1 MKSRLFTPGIV
12 DCASDGWKP
21 RHARTCDHATSAPRE
36 WIQMIKPAAT
46 PTASPRFV
54 LGLLVAF
61 TAIWTA
67 LALAPWYR
75 EDWLLENVLVF
86 IALPLLAWG
95 YRTLPFT
102 RSTYACLFAFLVLHE
117 IGAHYTYSEV
127 PYDRAFEAV
136 TGASFNAL
144 LGWERNHYDR
154 VVHFLY
160 GLLVTPAAIEILQA
174 RATPRGLW
182 RWLLPVCFMMS
193 HSVLYETIEWFAA
206 EVFGG
211 DLGQAY
217 LGTQG
222 DVWDAQKDSLLA
234 TAGSLLAVILCTR
247 RIRPGPVQAAGGRAA
262 D

>member
-1 MKSRLFTPGIV
+1 MTTTAP
-12 DCASDGWKP
+12 AN
-21 RHARTCDHATSAPRE
+21 AAPR
-36 WIQMIKPAAT
+36 P
-46 PTASPRFV
+46 FV
-54 LGLLVAF
+54 LGLLAAF
-61 TAIWTA
+61 AAIWTA

-75 EDWLLENVLVF
+75 QDWLLENMLVF
-86 IALPLLAWG
+86 AALPLLAWG

-102 RSTYACLFAFLVLHE
+102 RGTYACLFVFLVLHA

-136 TGASFNAL
+136 TGASLNAL

-154 VVHFLY
+154 MVHFLY

-174 RATPRGLW
+174 RAPPRGLW

-193 HSVLYETIEWFAA
+193 HSVLYEMIEWLAA

-234 TAGSLLAVILCTR
+234 TAGSVLAVILCTP
-247 RIRPGPVQAAGGRAA
+247 RIRRGPVRAPAARDAA
-262 D
+262 

>member
-1 MKSRLFTPGIV
+1 MT
-12 DCASDGWKP
+12 
-21 RHARTCDHATSAPRE
+21 TTAPAN
-36 WIQMIKPAAT
+36 AA
-46 PTASPRFV
+46 PLPFV
-54 LGLLVAF
+54 LGLLAAYA
-61 TAIWTA
+61 AIWTA

-75 EDWLLENVLVF
+75 EDWLLENMLVF
-86 IALPLLAWG
+86 AALPLLAWG

-102 RSTYACLFAFLVLHE
+102 RGTYACLFVFLVLHA

-136 TGASFNAL
+136 TGASINAL

-154 VVHFLY
+154 MVHFLY
-160 GLLVTPAAIEILQA
+160 GVLVTPAAIEILQA

-193 HSVLYETIEWFAA
+193 HSVLYEAIEWLAA

-234 TAGSLLAVILCTR
+234 TAGSVASVILCTPWIR
-247 RIRPGPVQAAGGRAA
+247 RGLPFAAGTRGAN
-262 D
+262 

>member
-1 MKSRLFTPGIV
+1 MTTTAP
-12 DCASDGWKP
+12 AN
-21 RHARTCDHATSAPRE
+21 AAPR
-36 WIQMIKPAAT
+36 P
-46 PTASPRFV
+46 FV
-54 LGLLVAF
+54 LGLLAAF
-61 TAIWTA
+61 AAIWTA

-75 EDWLLENVLVF
+75 QDWLLENMLVF
-86 IALPLLAWG
+86 AALPLLAWG

-102 RSTYACLFAFLVLHE
+102 RGTYACLFVFLVLHA

-136 TGASFNAL
+136 TGASLNAL

-154 VVHFLY
+154 AIHFLY

-193 HSVLYETIEWFAA
+193 HSVLYEMIEWLAA

-234 TAGSLLAVILCTR
+234 TAGSVASVILCTPWIR
-247 RIRPGPVQAAGGRAA
+247 RGLPFAAGTRGAN
-262 D
+262 

>member
-1 MKSRLFTPGIV
+1 MMRNAP
-12 DCASDGWKP
+12 AHP
-21 RHARTCDHATSAPRE
+21 APR
-36 WIQMIKPAAT
+36 P
-46 PTASPRFV
+46 FV
-54 LGLLVAF
+54 LGLLAAF
-61 TAIWTA
+61 VAIWIA

-75 EDWLLENVLVF
+75 QDWLLENMLVF
-86 IALPLLAWG
+86 AALPLLAWG

-102 RSTYACLFAFLVLHE
+102 RGTYTCLFVFLVLHE

-127 PYDRAFEAV
+127 PYDRAFEALAG
-136 TGASFNAL
+136 TSLNAL

-154 VVHFLY
+154 LIHFLY

-193 HSVLYETIEWFAA
+193 HSVLYEMIEWLAA

-234 TAGSLLAVILCTR
+234 TAGSVLAVILCTP
-247 RIRPGPVQAAGGRAA
+247 RIRRGPVPSQGARDAP
-262 D
+262 

>member
-1 MKSRLFTPGIV
+1 VTTTAP
-12 DCASDGWKP
+12 AN
-21 RHARTCDHATSAPRE
+21 AAPR
-36 WIQMIKPAAT
+36 P
-46 PTASPRFV
+46 FV
-54 LGLLVAF
+54 LGLLAAF
-61 TAIWTA
+61 AAIWTA

-75 EDWLLENVLVF
+75 QDWLLENMLVF
-86 IALPLLAWG
+86 AALPLLAWG

-102 RSTYACLFAFLVLHE
+102 RGTYACLFVFLVLHA

-136 TGASFNAL
+136 TGASLNAL

-154 VVHFLY
+154 MVHFLY

-174 RATPRGLW
+174 RAAPRGLW

-193 HSVLYETIEWFAA
+193 HSVLYEMIEWLAA

-234 TAGSLLAVILCTR
+234 TAGSVASVILCTPWIR
-247 RIRPGPVQAAGGRAA
+247 RGLPFAAGTRGAN
-262 D
+262 

>member
-1 MKSRLFTPGIV
+1 MTTAVP
-12 DCASDGWKP
+12 A
-21 RHARTCDHATSAPRE
+21 HAAP
-36 WIQMIKPAAT
+36 
-46 PTASPRFV
+46 PRFV
-54 LGLLVAF
+54 LGLLAAF
-61 TAIWTA
+61 AAIWVA

-75 EDWLLENVLVF
+75 QDWLLENMLVF
-86 IALPLLAWG
+86 AALPLLAWG

-102 RSTYACLFAFLVLHE
+102 RGTYACLFVFLVLHE

-136 TGASFNAL
+136 TGASLNAL

-154 VVHFLY
+154 AIHFLY

-193 HSVLYETIEWFAA
+193 HSVLYEMIEWLAA
-206 EVFGG
+206 VVFGG

-234 TAGSLLAVILCTR
+234 TAGSVLAVILCTPWIR
-247 RIRPGPVQAAGGRAA
+247 RGPPLDAGARGAT
-262 D
+262 

>member
-1 MKSRLFTPGIV
+1 MTTTAP
-12 DCASDGWKP
+12 AN
-21 RHARTCDHATSAPRE
+21 AAPR
-36 WIQMIKPAAT
+36 P
-46 PTASPRFV
+46 FV
-54 LGLLVAF
+54 LGLLAAF
-61 TAIWTA
+61 AAIWTA

-75 EDWLLENVLVF
+75 QDWLLENMLVF
-86 IALPLLAWG
+86 AALPLLAWG

-102 RSTYACLFAFLVLHE
+102 RGTYACLFVFLVLHA

-136 TGASFNAL
+136 TGASLNAL

-154 VVHFLY
+154 MVHFLY

-193 HSVLYETIEWFAA
+193 HSVLYEMIEWLAA

-234 TAGSLLAVILCTR
+234 TAGSVASVILCTPWIR
-247 RIRPGPVQAAGGRAA
+247 RGLPFAAGTRGAN
-262 D
+262 

>member
-1 MKSRLFTPGIV
+1 MTTTAP
-12 DCASDGWKP
+12 AN
-21 RHARTCDHATSAPRE
+21 AAPR
-36 WIQMIKPAAT
+36 P
-46 PTASPRFV
+46 FV
-54 LGLLVAF
+54 LGLLAAF
-61 TAIWTA
+61 AAIWTA

-75 EDWLLENVLVF
+75 QDWLLENMLVF
-86 IALPLLAWG
+86 AALPLLAWG

-102 RSTYACLFAFLVLHE
+102 RGTYACLFVFLVLHA

-136 TGASFNAL
+136 TGASLNAL

-154 VVHFLY
+154 MVHFLY

-174 RATPRGLW
+174 RAPPRGLW

-193 HSVLYETIEWFAA
+193 HSVLYEMIEWLAA

-234 TAGSLLAVILCTR
+234 TAGSVASVILCTPWIR
-247 RIRPGPVQAAGGRAA
+247 RGLPFAAGARGAN
-262 D
+262 

>member
-1 MKSRLFTPGIV
+1 MTR
-12 DCASDGWKP
+12 
-21 RHARTCDHATSAPRE
+21 SAPAG
-36 WIQMIKPAAT
+36 AA
-46 PTASPRFV
+46 PRAFV
-54 LGLLVAF
+54 LGLLAAF
-61 TAIWTA
+61 AAIWTA

-75 EDWLLENVLVF
+75 QDWLLENMLVF
-86 IALPLLAWG
+86 AALPLLAWG

-102 RSTYACLFAFLVLHE
+102 RGTYACLFVFLVLHA

-127 PYDRAFEAV
+127 PYDRAFEALAG
-136 TGASFNAL
+136 TSLNAL

-154 VVHFLY
+154 LIHFLY

-193 HSVLYETIEWFAA
+193 HSVLYEMIEWLAA

-234 TAGSLLAVILCTR
+234 TAGSVASVILCTPWIR
-247 RIRPGPVQAAGGRAA
+247 RGLPFAAGTRGAN
-262 D
+262 

>member
-1 MKSRLFTPGIV
+1 MTTTAP
-12 DCASDGWKP
+12 AN
-21 RHARTCDHATSAPRE
+21 AAPR
-36 WIQMIKPAAT
+36 P
-46 PTASPRFV
+46 FV
-54 LGLLVAF
+54 LGLLAAF
-61 TAIWTA
+61 AAIWTA

-75 EDWLLENVLVF
+75 EDWLLENMLVF
-86 IALPLLAWG
+86 AALPLLAWG

-102 RSTYACLFAFLVLHE
+102 RGTYACLFVFLVLHA

-136 TGASFNAL
+136 TGASINAL

-154 VVHFLY
+154 MVHFLY
-160 GLLVTPAAIEILQA
+160 GLLVTPAAIKILQA
-174 RATPRGLW
+174 RAAPRGLW

-193 HSVLYETIEWFAA
+193 HSVLYEMIEWLAA

-234 TAGSLLAVILCTR
+234 TAGSVASVILCTPWIR
-247 RIRPGPVQAAGGRAA
+247 RGLPFAAGTRGAN
-262 D
+262 

>member
-1 MKSRLFTPGIV
+1 MTTTAP
-12 DCASDGWKP
+12 AN
-21 RHARTCDHATSAPRE
+21 AAPR
-36 WIQMIKPAAT
+36 P
-46 PTASPRFV
+46 FV
-54 LGLLVAF
+54 LGLLAAF
-61 TAIWTA
+61 AAIWTA

-75 EDWLLENVLVF
+75 QDWLLENMLVF
-86 IALPLLAWG
+86 AALPLLAWG

-102 RSTYACLFAFLVLHE
+102 RGTYACLFVFLVLHA

-136 TGASFNAL
+136 TGASLNAL

-154 VVHFLY
+154 MVHFLY
-160 GLLVTPAAIEILQA
+160 GVLVTPAAIEILQA

-193 HSVLYETIEWFAA
+193 HSVLYEMIEWLAA

-234 TAGSLLAVILCTR
+234 TAGSVASVILCTPGIR
-247 RIRPGPVQAAGGRAA
+247 RGLPFAAGTRGAN
-262 D
+262 

>member
-1 MKSRLFTPGIV
+1 MT
-12 DCASDGWKP
+12 
-21 RHARTCDHATSAPRE
+21 
-36 WIQMIKPAAT
+36 T
-46 PTASPRFV
+46 PTAPASPAPPPFV
-54 LGLLVAF
+54 LGLLAAF
-61 TAIWTA
+61 AAIWTA

-86 IALPLLAWG
+86 AALPLLAWG

-102 RSTYACLFAFLVLHE
+102 RGTYACLFVFLVLHA
-117 IGAHYTYSEV
+117 IGAHYTYAEV

-136 TGASFNAL
+136 TGTKLNAL
-144 LGWERNHYDR
+144 LGLERNHYDR
-154 VVHFLY
+154 LVHFLY

-193 HSVLYETIEWFAA
+193 HSVVYESIEWLAA

-234 TAGSLLAVILCTR
+234 AAGSVLAVILCTT
-247 RIRPGPVQAAGGRAA
+247 RIRRGLPRAAGARGAT
-262 D
+262 

>member
-1 MKSRLFTPGIV
+1 MT
-12 DCASDGWKP
+12 
-21 RHARTCDHATSAPRE
+21 TTAPAN
-36 WIQMIKPAAT
+36 AA
-46 PTASPRFV
+46 PLPFV
-54 LGLLVAF
+54 LGLLAAF
-61 TAIWTA
+61 AAIWTA

-75 EDWLLENVLVF
+75 EDWLLENVLVCA
-86 IALPLLAWG
+86 ALPLLAWG

-102 RSTYACLFAFLVLHE
+102 RGTYACLFVFLVLHA

-127 PYDRAFEAV
+127 PYDRAFEALAG
-136 TGASFNAL
+136 TSLNAL
-144 LGWERNHYDR
+144 FGWERNHYDR
-154 VVHFLY
+154 LVHFLY

-193 HSVLYETIEWFAA
+193 HSVLYEAIEWLAA

-234 TAGSLLAVILCTR
+234 TAGSVASVILCTPWIR
-247 RIRPGPVQAAGGRAA
+247 RGLPFAAGTRGAN
-262 D
+262 

>member
-1 MKSRLFTPGIV
+1 MTTTAP
-12 DCASDGWKP
+12 AN
-21 RHARTCDHATSAPRE
+21 AAPR
-36 WIQMIKPAAT
+36 P
-46 PTASPRFV
+46 FV
-54 LGLLVAF
+54 LGLLAAF
-61 TAIWTA
+61 AAIWTA

-75 EDWLLENVLVF
+75 QDWLLENMLVF
-86 IALPLLAWG
+86 AALPLLAWG

-102 RSTYACLFAFLVLHE
+102 RGTYACLFVFLVLHA

-136 TGASFNAL
+136 TGASLNAL

-154 VVHFLY
+154 MVHFLY

-174 RATPRGLW
+174 RAPPRGLW

-193 HSVLYETIEWFAA
+193 HSVLYEAIEWLAA

-234 TAGSLLAVILCTR
+234 TAGSVASVILCTPWIR
-247 RIRPGPVQAAGGRAA
+247 RGLPFAAGTRGAN
-262 D
+262 

>member
-1 MKSRLFTPGIV
+1 MTTTAP
-12 DCASDGWKP
+12 AN
-21 RHARTCDHATSAPRE
+21 AAPR
-36 WIQMIKPAAT
+36 P
-46 PTASPRFV
+46 FV
-54 LGLLVAF
+54 LGLLAAF
-61 TAIWTA
+61 AAIWTA

-75 EDWLLENVLVF
+75 QDWLLENMLVF
-86 IALPLLAWG
+86 AALPLLAWG

-102 RSTYACLFAFLVLHE
+102 RGTYACLFVFLVLHA

-136 TGASFNAL
+136 TGASLNAL

-154 VVHFLY
+154 MVHFLY

-174 RATPRGLW
+174 RAAPRGLW

-193 HSVLYETIEWFAA
+193 HSVLYEMIEWLAA

-234 TAGSLLAVILCTR
+234 TAGSVASVILCTPWIR
-247 RIRPGPVQAAGGRAA
+247 RGLPFAAGTRGAN
-262 D
+262 

>member
-1 MKSRLFTPGIV
+1 VTTTAP
-12 DCASDGWKP
+12 AN
-21 RHARTCDHATSAPRE
+21 AAPR
-36 WIQMIKPAAT
+36 P
-46 PTASPRFV
+46 FV
-54 LGLLVAF
+54 LGLLAAF
-61 TAIWTA
+61 AAIWTA

-75 EDWLLENVLVF
+75 QDWLLENMLVF
-86 IALPLLAWG
+86 AALPLLAWG

-102 RSTYACLFAFLVLHE
+102 RGTYACLFVFLVLHA

-136 TGASFNAL
+136 TGASLNAL

-154 VVHFLY
+154 MVHFLY

-174 RATPRGLW
+174 RAPPRGLW

-193 HSVLYETIEWFAA
+193 HSVLYEMIEWLAA

-234 TAGSLLAVILCTR
+234 TAGSVASVILCTPWIR
-247 RIRPGPVQAAGGRAA
+247 RGLPFAAGTRGAN
-262 D
+262 

>member
-1 MKSRLFTPGIV
+1 MTTTAP
-12 DCASDGWKP
+12 AN
-21 RHARTCDHATSAPRE
+21 AAPR
-36 WIQMIKPAAT
+36 P
-46 PTASPRFV
+46 FV
-54 LGLLVAF
+54 LGLLAAF
-61 TAIWTA
+61 AAIWTA

-75 EDWLLENVLVF
+75 QDWLLENMLVF
-86 IALPLLAWG
+86 AALPLLAWG

-102 RSTYACLFAFLVLHE
+102 RGTYACLFVFLVLHA

-136 TGASFNAL
+136 TGASLNAL

-154 VVHFLY
+154 MVHFLY

-174 RATPRGLW
+174 RAPPRGLW

-193 HSVLYETIEWFAA
+193 HSVLYEMIEWLAA

-234 TAGSLLAVILCTR
+234 TAGSVASVILCTPWIR
-247 RIRPGPVQAAGGRAA
+247 RGLPFAAGTRGAN
-262 D
+262 